1 MVVENAGESCIY
13 QLVKSA
19 LIPLQERLPTGATV
33 APLIISSDK
42 TRLSQFRGD
51 KSAWPV
57 YLTIGNISKDTR
69 RLASS
74 HATVLIGYIPIGKF
88 DCFSDKARQLA
99 RYQLFHHCMD
109 VILGSVAQAGKS
121 GINMTCA
128 DGLVR
133 WIWPILA
140 AYVADYPEQCLV
152 ACCMENRCPICK
164 VHPDSRGMHVPSTAR
179 NKLETMSMLVGKQTG
194 QNDPEFKAYFKELGL
209 RPIYPPFWASLPHT
223 DIFQSFTPDLLHQM
237 HKGVFKDHLVKWCT
251 ALIGAEELDARF
263 RAMTSHPGLR
273 HFKNG
278 ISSVSQWTGKEHKEM
293 EKIFIGILAS
303 AGIDKRVVEA
313 ASAITDFIYF
323 ASLHSHTTSSL
334 SGLQQALDRF
344 HANKDVFIELEA
356 RHPAHFNIPKIHS
369 MMHYFELIELFGSAD
384 GYNTESPERLH
395 IDYAKD
401 AYRASNRKDYI
412 YQMTIWLQRQEA
424 VDRFQTFLD
433 WFRSGSYQPRPTRR
447 AVLAEDF
454 GNLGPG
460 NINDEDEDDA
470 NDEASATPSM
480 TATSATGSLYRI
492 AKHHPP
498 GLRHVSAGT
507 IITAHNATRFL
518 DALRTYLAERGSPI
532 VPNTHDVFSLWSRI
546 EFRLPHILEAS
557 DNKSKNIVR
566 ASPPIP
572 SSGRRL
578 AEPAHLDFALV
589 RTGETNHK
597 TAGTPLQGMYQFSNL
612 PL

>member
-1 MVVENAGESCIY
+1 MVLRSLES
-13 QLVKSA
+13 
-19 LIPLQERLPTGATV
+19 QERLPTGATV
-33 APLIISSDK
+33 VPLILSSDK

-74 HATVLIGYIPIGKF
+74 HATVLIGYIPVGKF
-88 DCFSDKARQLA
+88 DCFSDKACQIA
-99 RYQLFHHCMD
+99 RYQLFHHCME
-109 VILGSVAQAGKS
+109 VILDSIAQAGKS
-121 GINMTCA
+121 GIDMTCA

-164 VHPDSRGMHVPSTAR
+164 VRPGSRGEHVPSAAR
-179 NKLETMSMLVGKQTG
+179 DKVETIDMLSQNQTG
-194 QNDPEFKAYFKELGL
+194 QNDTAFKTHFKDLGL

-251 ALIGAEELDARF
+251 ALIGEDELDARF
-263 RAMTSHPGLR
+263 RTMTSHPGLR

-293 EKIFIGILAS
+293 EKVFVGILAS
-303 AGIDKRVVEA
+303 ANVDKRVVEA
-313 ASAITDFIYF
+313 ASAVVNFIYF
-323 ASLHSHTTSSL
+323 ASLHSHTTTSL
-334 SGLQQALDRF
+334 LGLKNALDCF
-344 HANKDVFIELEA
+344 HANKHIFVELEA
-356 RHPAHFNIPKIHS
+356 RNPGHFNIPKIHS
-369 MMHYFELIELFGSAD
+369 MEHYFELIELFGSAD
-384 GYNTESPERLH
+384 GYNSESPERLH

-424 VDRFQTFLD
+424 VDRFQAYLD
-433 WFRSGSYQPRPTRR
+433 WFRQGSFQPSTAQRSLLVMRDPRTTEP
-447 AVLAEDF
+447 EDQD
-454 GNLGPG
+454 G
-460 NINDEDEDDA
+460 DEGDADEHGADDEVFKMP
-470 NDEASATPSM
+470 NESVIS
-480 TATSATGSLYRI
+480 SYRI

-498 GLRHVSAGT
+498 ALRHVSASN

-518 DALRTYLAERGSPI
+518 DAVHSYMARCGGHI
-532 VPNTHDVFSLWSRI
+532 VPQAHDVFGLW
-546 EFRLPHILEAS
+546 
-557 DNKSKNIVR
+557 K
-566 ASPPIP
+566 
-572 SSGRRL
+572 
-578 AEPAHLDFALV
+578 
-589 RTGETNHK
+589 
-597 TAGTPLQGMYQFSNL
+597 
-612 PL
+612 